1 MIFFFVLFCFYYFIF
16 FIKNLG
22 LLYFFLVSKYETAST
37 SNNVAHTSDQK
48 IYIYFENFINQSP
61 Y

>member
-1 MIFFFVLFCFYYFIF
+1 MIFFFCFVLFLFFYF
-16 FIKNLG
+16 FYKESRPIIL
-22 LLYFFLVSKYETAST
+22 FLVSKYETAST

>member
-1 MIFFFVLFCFYYFIF
+1 MIFFLFCFVFIFLFF